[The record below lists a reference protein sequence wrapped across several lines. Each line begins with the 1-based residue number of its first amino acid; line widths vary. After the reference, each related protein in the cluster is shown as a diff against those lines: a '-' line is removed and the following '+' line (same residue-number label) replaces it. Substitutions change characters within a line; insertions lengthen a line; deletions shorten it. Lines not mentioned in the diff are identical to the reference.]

1 MIALKIGKIKP
12 SRLVEIAFAPFT
24 EQFAAKNVQLE
35 FQIPY
40 TLPELSCDVG
50 KIAWVLTNFFS
61 NALRYTP
68 AWGRL
73 TVRGIMTAEKMRI
86 SVENA
91 GYGVPLERLQR
102 MFEMGDNYEAP
113 EFGQG
118 LALALAREIVE
129 AHGGTIA
136 AESEIGVMT
145 RFYIDL
151 PVTKIAENI
160 I

>member
-1 MIALKIGKIKP
+1 MIALKTGKIKA

-24 EQFAAKNVQLE
+24 EQYAAKNVQIE
-35 FQIPY
+35 FQMPY
-40 TLPELSCDVG
+40 TLPQLDCDVG

-68 AWGRL
+68 AWGKL
-73 TVRGIMTAEKMRI
+73 TVRGTLLADKLRI
-86 SVENA
+86 SVENT

-118 LALALAREIVE
+118 LALALAREVVE
-129 AHGGTIA
+129 AHGGSIA
-136 AESEIGVMT
+136 AESELGVMT

-151 PVTKIAENI
+151 PVEKNAENI
-160 I
+160 T